1 MTDEDG
7 ASLSEKFN
15 LNVMDMKYLRS
26 FEAIEVQNQ
35 TYQDVYKKHLFK
47 VSHKYDNLLSHGLTD
62 KLIKAAHLRVEL
74 ELDSWGD
81 HAKQEETCQLRY
93 TRLCQLCL

>member
-26 FEAIEVQNQ
+26 FEAIEAQNQ

-47 VSHKYDNLLSHGLTD
+47 VSHNTFMTTLPWTD
-62 KLIKAAHLRVEL
+62 RQVNKGSPFTSRT
-74 ELDSWGD
+74 G
-81 HAKQEETCQLRY
+81 T
-93 TRLCQLCL
+93 